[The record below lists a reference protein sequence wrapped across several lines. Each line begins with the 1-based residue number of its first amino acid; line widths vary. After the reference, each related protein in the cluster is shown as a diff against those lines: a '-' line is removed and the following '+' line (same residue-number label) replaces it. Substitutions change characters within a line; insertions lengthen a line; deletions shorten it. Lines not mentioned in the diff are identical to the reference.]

1 MRFDAEVKG
10 QSQVI
15 ARIGR
20 ITPNIRNALQER
32 IERIVVQLEGYVVRN
47 KLSGQV
53 LNVRTGRLADS
64 INHAVVANGAS
75 ITGIV
80 STAVKY
86 APPHEYGFQG
96 VVTVKEHLRQVT
108 TAWGKPLATPVTATV
123 REHSMTM
130 NLPERSFLRSALA
143 DQREDIVRGIREA
156 AAEGAQK

>member
-1 MRFDAEVKG
+1 MNFDAQVKG
-10 QSQVI
+10 ESQVI

-20 ITPNIRNALQER
+20 IVPNVRNAL
-32 IERIVVQLEGYVVRN
+32 VQRVQRLVIALQVHVIAD

-53 LNVRTGRLADS
+53 LNVRSGRLRRSVNQGVTSTDTT
-64 INHAVVANGAS
+64 
-75 ITGIV
+75 ITGVV
-80 STAVKY
+80 STPVEY
-86 APPHEYGFQG
+86 APPNEYGFQG

-123 REHSMTM
+123 REHTMAM

-143 DQREDIVRGIREA
+143 DQREEILRGIREG

>member
-1 MRFDAEVKG
+1 M
-10 QSQVI
+10 
-15 ARIGR
+15 
-20 ITPNIRNALQER
+20 L
-32 IERIVVQLEGYVVRN
+32 
-47 KLSGQV
+47 
-53 LNVRTGRLADS
+53 LADS

-108 TAWGKPLATPVTATV
+108 QAFGHPLKDPVTATV